1 MAFYTHLKDY
11 KEEINTIIETL
22 KSGGIILYPTDT
34 IWGLGCD
41 ATNEKAVSRIYEI
54 KKRISSKS
62 MIILLDK
69 IENIEKISQK
79 VPEKAKKIISEKTNP
94 LTIIYQ
100 NAKNIANNLI
110 AEDGT
115 VAIRIPD
122 DDFCLNLITEFGKPI
137 VSTSANISNEKSPAN
152 FSEISSEIKKQID
165 YVVKWR
171 QNDNSKSKP
180 STIIKIEIN
189 NEITII
195 RE

>member
-22 KSGGIILYPTDT
+22 NSGGIILYPTDT

-62 MIILLDK
+62 MIILSDK

-122 DDFCLNLITEFGKPI
+122 DDFCLNLITEFGRPI

-152 FSEISSEIKKQID
+152 FSEISSEIKNQVD
-165 YVVKWR
+165 YVAKWR

-180 STIIKIEIN
+180 STIIKIKIN